1 MLLEYLPDLWCCVPL
16 LMLILFLCA
25 RHAYRVNAR
34 RSENDADKRNFHL
47 ASVWLSPLTWPLFIL
62 AYSTLFLIKVILYSA
77 FLFAVLLA
85 LIAIRK
91 PFLLT
96 WLDKIAIKVGKGL
109 LEANMLL
116 VRVFFGKQAG
126 DSQT

>member
-34 RSENDADKRNFHL
+34 RSENDTDKRNFHRV
-47 ASVWLSPLTWPLFIL
+47 AVFLSPLTWPLFLL
-62 AYSTLFLIKVILYSA
+62 AYSTLFLIKVVLYSA
-77 FLFAVLLA
+77 FLFVVLIA

-91 PFLLT
+91 PFLFT
-96 WLDKIAIKVGKGL
+96 WLDKIAIKVGNGL
-109 LEANMLL
+109 LEANTFL
-116 VRVFFGKQAG
+116 VKVFFGKPV
-126 DSQT
+126 